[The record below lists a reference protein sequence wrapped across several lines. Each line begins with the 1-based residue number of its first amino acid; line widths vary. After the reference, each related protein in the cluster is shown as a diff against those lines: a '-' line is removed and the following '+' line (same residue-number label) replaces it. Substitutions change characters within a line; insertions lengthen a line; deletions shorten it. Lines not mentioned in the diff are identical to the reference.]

1 MNELLVGTSHRV
13 ASVEYLEAAMRA
25 ADALWSDL
33 ASDRVPIQAAGDVV
47 LLRTCNRVELYAT
60 PSNERAQEWRSLV
73 HERVFAPAAAVVGRN
88 IGELSYV
95 MRGHDAAR
103 HLCRVAAGL
112 DSLVIGESQ
121 IVGQVAQAFSA
132 GLTSGSGNALSDLAA
147 CARRASKRVRS
158 ETQVGRAPSSVST
171 AAIDMVAEE
180 LGTLEGASI
189 LVIGAGK
196 VGQLTC
202 EEIIRRGAARV
213 SVMSRTLASA
223 RALADKLGLEA
234 ADPSELS
241 VRLAEVDAVF
251 TAVGSDG
258 SILPEAIV
266 RDSLKRRNG
275 RGPLVVADL
284 AVPRDVAPG
293 VRNLPG
299 VTVFDLDDL
308 RPGMPACPKA
318 HTAGIKAAESIVAD
332 EVARYERAS
341 LVRRMEP
348 LIVDLRRRAEDIR
361 SREVRRA
368 LQRNDGD
375 SHTHE
380 QLERFSK
387 ALVNKLLHQP
397 TATLRECADHPD
409 RENLVDLTREL
420 FGLRPA
426 DPDGERTED

>member
-33 ASDRVPIQAAGDVV
+33 TSDRVPIQAAGDVV

-60 PSNERAQEWRSLV
+60 PSDERAQEWRSLV
-73 HERVFAPAAAVVGRN
+73 HERVFAPAAAAVGSD

-132 GLTSGSGNALSDLAA
+132 GLTSGSGNALADLAA
-147 CARRASKRVRS
+147 CARRASRRVRS
-158 ETQVGRAPSSVST
+158 ETKVGHARSSVST

-196 VGQLTC
+196 VGRLAC
-202 EEIIRRGAARV
+202 EEISRRGAARV
-213 SVMSRTLASA
+213 AVMSRSLTSARTLAD
-223 RALADKLGLEA
+223 RLELEA
-234 ADPSELS
+234 ADLSELA

-258 SILPEAIV
+258 AVLPEETV
-266 RDSLKRRNG
+266 RGALNRRDG
-275 RGPLVVADL
+275 RQPLVVADL
-284 AVPRDVAPG
+284 AMPRDVAPCI
-293 VRNLPG
+293 RDLPG
-299 VTVFDLDDL
+299 ITVFDLDDIRMCL
-308 RPGMPACPKA
+308 AEFPEGGIS
-318 HTAGIKAAESIVAD
+318 GIKAAESIVAD
-332 EVARYERAS
+332 EVARYNRAMA
-341 LVRRMEP
+341 VRRMEP
-348 LIVDLRRRAEDIR
+348 LIADLRQQAEAIR
-361 SREVRRA
+361 SREVARAVRR
-368 LQRNDGD
+368 DEGD
-375 SHTHE
+375 ESPRE
-380 QLERFSK
+380 KLERFSR

-397 TATLRECADHPD
+397 TAALRERADHPD
-409 RENLVDLTREL
+409 REILADLTREL
-420 FGLRPA
+420 FGLEQV
-426 DPDGERTED
+426 DGDDERAGD

>member
-1 MNELLVGTSHRV
+1 
-13 ASVEYLEAAMRA
+13 MRA
-25 ADALWSDL
+25 ADDLWCDL
-33 ASDRVPIQAAGDVV
+33 VSECAPRRPLGDVV
-47 LLRTCNRVELYAT
+47 LLRTCNRVEIYAVS
-60 PSNERAQEWRSLV
+60 PDDQAHAWQNLV
-73 HERVFAPAAAVVGRN
+73 RERVFAPAAAAVGTD
-88 IGELSYV
+88 IGEHSYTL
-95 MRGHDAAR
+95 RGHDATR

-112 DSLVIGESQ
+112 DSLVLGESQ
-121 IVGQVAQAFSA
+121 IVGQVAQAFSD
-132 GLTSGSGNALSDLAA
+132 GLTAGNGNPLGDLAA
-147 CARRASKRVRS
+147 CARRASKRVRT
-158 ETQVGRAPSSVST
+158 ETDVGRTSMSVST
-171 AAIDMVAEE
+171 IAIDMVAEE

-196 VGQLTC
+196 VGRLAC

-234 ADPSELS
+234 ADPRELS
-241 VRLAEVDAVF
+241 VLLAEVDAVF

-258 SILPEAIV
+258 SILPEEIV
-266 RDSLKRRNG
+266 RDSLKGRNG

-293 VRNLPG
+293 VRDLPG

-308 RPGMPACPKA
+308 RQGMPACPKA

-341 LVRRMEP
+341 IVRRMEP
-348 LIVDLRRRAEDIR
+348 LIVDLRRSAEDIR

-380 QLERFSK
+380 QLERFSQ

-409 RENLVDLTREL
+409 RENLVDLTRKL